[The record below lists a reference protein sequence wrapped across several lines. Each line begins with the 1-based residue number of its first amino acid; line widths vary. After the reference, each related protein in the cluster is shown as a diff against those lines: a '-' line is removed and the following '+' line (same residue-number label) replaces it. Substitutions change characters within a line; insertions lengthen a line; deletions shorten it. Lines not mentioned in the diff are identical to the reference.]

1 MKILS
6 IDTSSKICSVSILED
21 NNLIIS
27 KAIDDEKT
35 HSQKLMPLIDKILN
49 SCKLTLKDIDLL
61 ACCIGPGSFTGVR
74 IGVSTVKAFS
84 DVENIP
90 IVGVNSL
97 ESLAYNSLNSNLTNK
112 GQIICAMID
121 AKNNNVYF
129 SVFKEGNDSFI
140 CIEEPDC
147 KNIDEILDILKKYSN
162 KDILFIGD
170 GSITHKYS
178 ILQKFSKTTFI
189 EDKLNNQTS
198 DSVGIC
204 ALSKYNRKEYGGSNS
219 ISPLYLRKSQAERA
233 LEGEK

>member
-6 IDTSSKICSVSILED
+6 MDTSSKICSVSILED
-21 NNLIIS
+21 NNLITYEE
-27 KAIDDEKT
+27 IDDEKT
-35 HSQKLMPLIDKILN
+35 HSQKLMPLIDKVLKT
-49 SCKLTLKDIDLL
+49 CKLTLKDINLL
-61 ACCIGPGSFTGVR
+61 ACSIGPGSFTGVR

-90 IVGVNSL
+90 IASINSL
-97 ESLAYNSLNSNLTNK
+97 ESLAYNSLKSNYLADN
-112 GQIICAMID
+112 QIICTIID
-121 AKNNNVYF
+121 AKNDNVYF
-129 SVFKEGNDSFI
+129 AVYKYEKKDFI

-147 KNIDEILDILKKYSN
+147 KNINEVIEILQKYSN

-170 GSITHKYS
+170 GAINHKYT

-189 EDKLNNQTS
+189 EDKLNNQS
-198 DSVGIC
+198 SESIGIC
-204 ALSKYNRKEYGGSNS
+204 AFNKYNKGLYGDSNS